1 LLRNRKEENQVLCRD
16 FREIA
21 DSYLSDEL
29 LVETNHDVI
38 RHLEMCADCRR
49 ELAARRELRSKLREG
64 FQNAPDLQMSDEF
77 ADRLKAQVREVA
89 LRRSR
94 FSARKRAAYVAIAA
108 SLVIAA
114 ALGFRAVY
122 QRLHSQNQP
131 YLTSGGNRDEKTDR
145 ERNGGRSAL
154 ASATLTESVIGDHRD
169 CALSPRL
176 DEKPIDLDEA
186 GRKYDRAYINLVS
199 AVMSEGTL
207 PAGVELVEGHSCI
220 FNRQRFGHVIL
231 KYQGQLVSVLVTNIE
246 AQDQGASTRAG
257 ELFASAQSDGYHL
270 AQFETERHAV
280 YVVSGLSDTEN
291 LLIARAIAP
300 SVSRHI
306 RDAERTA

>member
-1 LLRNRKEENQVLCRD
+1 MLCRD

-38 RHLEMCADCRR
+38 RHLEACADCRR

-64 FQNAPDLQMSDEF
+64 FQHAPDLQMSDEF
-77 ADRLKAQVREVA
+77 ADRLKAQVRDVA

-94 FSARKRAAYVAIAA
+94 FSAANRAAYIAIAA

-131 YLTSGGNRDEKTDR
+131 YLTSGGNRDEEIDR
-145 ERNGGRSAL
+145 ERNGGRPSLVSA
-154 ASATLTESVIGDHRD
+154 ALTESVIGDHRD
-169 CALSPRL
+169 CALSHRL
-176 DEKPIDLDEA
+176 AEKPIDLDEA

-199 AVMSEGTL
+199 AVMSEGAL

-220 FNRQRFGHVIL
+220 FKGQRFGHVIL
-231 KYQGQLVSVLVTNIE
+231 KYQGQLVSVLVTSIE

-257 ELFASAQSDGYHL
+257 ELFASAQSDGYHF
-270 AQFETERHAV
+270 AHFETERHAV

-291 LLIARAIAP
+291 LSIARAIAP